1 VGTNGG
7 AAVAADRGGGDAP
20 AVPPRQSRRQRRA
33 AAAATAAEAAAK
45 GAEAVATGVAAAGAP
60 LSARAYGAPS
70 GAVVDGEAGT
80 RDAADDVIAVGL
92 DGEPPP
98 LLVDCTPEE
107 LLFGSSDEDVYG
119 VVGEGV
125 DNVDEVVGD
134 GLAVEEV
141 Q

>member
-1 VGTNGG
+1 M
-7 AAVAADRGGGDAP
+7 
-20 AVPPRQSRRQRRA
+20 
-33 AAAATAAEAAAK
+33 
-45 GAEAVATGVAAAGAP
+45 ATGVAAAGAP

-80 RDAADDVIAVGL
+80 RDAADGVIAVGL
-92 DGEPPP
+92 DSEPPP
-98 LLVDCTPEE
+98 LLVACTPEE

-134 GLAVEEV
+134 GLAVEKV

>member
-20 AVPPRQSRRQRRA
+20 AVLPRQSRRQQRAAAVATVA
-33 AAAATAAEAAAK
+33 AAAAE
-45 GAEAVATGVAAAGAP
+45 GAETVATGVAAARAP
-60 LSARAYGAPS
+60 LSACAYGAPS

-80 RDAADDVIAVGL
+80 RDAADGVIAGGL
-92 DGEPPP
+92 DGAPPP

-107 LLFGSSDEDVYG
+107 LLFGSSDEDMYG
-119 VVGEGV
+119 MNGEGV